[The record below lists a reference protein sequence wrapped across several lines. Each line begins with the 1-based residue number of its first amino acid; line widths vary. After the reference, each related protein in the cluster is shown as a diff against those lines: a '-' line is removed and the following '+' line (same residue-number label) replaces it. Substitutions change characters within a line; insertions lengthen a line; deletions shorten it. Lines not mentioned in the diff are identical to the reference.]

1 MLLPMVPT
9 REASQVR
16 SRQRRLVPALAMGLA
31 TGLLSGIPFGTG
43 AIAQPLPQSGGSV
56 AAEQA
61 IRASYRCLGRFDA
74 VEATALFF
82 NREPAELVLLVG
94 ETATRLPRVL
104 AASGVRYGAA
114 DQVFW
119 IKGDRASWSLGKA
132 PAMACQVIYKSKGG
146 LQ

>member
-1 MLLPMVPT
+1 MPENSPRRSTAKGAARLARFSP
-9 REASQVR
+9 RIASAETGEPDQGGR
-16 SRQRRLVPALAMGLA
+16 A
-31 TGLLSGIPFGTG
+31 TF
-43 AIAQPLPQSGGSV
+43 
-56 AAEQA
+56 
-61 IRASYRCLGRFDA
+61 RCLGRFDA